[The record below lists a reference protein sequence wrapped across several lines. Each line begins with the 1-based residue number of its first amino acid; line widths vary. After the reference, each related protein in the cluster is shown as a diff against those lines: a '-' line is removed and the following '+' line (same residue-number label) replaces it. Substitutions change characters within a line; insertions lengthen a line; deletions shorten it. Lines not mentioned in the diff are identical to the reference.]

1 MERINK
7 MAAELFWKLYH
18 SCSPKVDFRIGETS
32 TLAPVCRTMFRNHCI
47 IIWRNIFVTAANQ
60 KNEANIVKQNVYFM
74 GLLYSEIMCFFF
86 FAVQVPFLL

>member
-1 MERINK
+1 

-32 TLAPVCRTMFRNHCI
+32 TLAPVGRTMFTNHCI

-60 KNEANIVKQNVYFM
+60 KNEASVIKQNVYFM